1 MKTPHAVRSM
11 FSIAALLAVC
21 GLAAEKTAPL
31 PRGIATY
38 GHLKPVSAP
47 HVTQV
52 KLANGVTVWL
62 VPAPGFPKVAFSIA
76 VRGGYTADPTD
87 RPGIADL
94 IAAAATQGTK
104 SRSARQIA
112 EELQADGGDLE
123 AEATS
128 DALLFGTS
136 VLSSKVEPALQVLA
150 DVMQNAAYADD
161 EVDIV
166 KRNAASTLEAR
177 EAEPRF
183 LGTRALHRALF
194 GDHPYATIAP
204 TRDSIAT
211 TTASYLRS
219 EYARRFRPD
228 ATVLVAVGDFDD
240 TKLASA
246 VRADFG
252 AWQVAGSA
260 GAIGAKKPEASS
272 SHVVLYVPRANS
284 VQTSFFMGTPGPDRA
299 DPDYAAARVA
309 NAIYGGMFGSRLISN
324 IREDK
329 GYTYSPFSRLQPYAE
344 TGILT
349 TSADVRNP
357 VTGASFNEIT
367 YELNRIA
374 TTRPEEQELDRAKR
388 YLIGSQTIRLQSR
401 QAVARSLAQIW
412 VDSLLPEELGVESR
426 NIEMVAPKDV
436 EAAGRKYFPAHR
448 MTVVA
453 VGEEKVVKDELSPF
467 GLEFQKVQ

>member
-1 MKTPHAVRSM
+1 MKTPLAVTSM
-11 FSIAALLAVC
+11 VSTAALVALCAV
-21 GLAAEKTAPL
+21 AAEKTAPL
-31 PRGIATY
+31 PRGIPPY
-38 GHLKPVSAP
+38 GPLQPVSAP
-47 HVTQV
+47 HVKQR
-52 KLANGVTVWL
+52 KLDNGLTVWL
-62 VPAPGFPKVAFSIA
+62 VATPGFPKVAFSIA
-76 VRGGYTADPTD
+76 VRGGYAADAKD
-87 RPGIADL
+87 RPGMADL
-94 IAAAATQGTK
+94 IAEAATQGTK

-128 DALLFGTS
+128 DAILFSSS

-150 DVMQNAAYADD
+150 DVMQNAAYADG
-161 EVDIV
+161 ELDIV
-166 KRNAASTLEAR
+166 KRNAASNLEAR

-204 TRDSIAT
+204 TQDSIAKA
-211 TTASYLRS
+211 TASDLRS
-219 EYARRFRPD
+219 EYERRFRPD

-252 AWQVAGSA
+252 AWQVTGSA
-260 GAIGAKKPEASS
+260 GAIGGKKPAASS
-272 SHVVLYVPRANS
+272 SRVVLYVPRANS
-284 VQTSFFMGTPGPDRA
+284 VQTSFFMGALGPDRA

-324 IREDK
+324 IREGK

-349 TSADVRNP
+349 TSADVRNV

-374 TTRPEEQELDRAKR
+374 TTTPEEQELDGAKR
-388 YLIGSQTIRLQSR
+388 YLLGSQAIRLQSR
-401 QAVARSLAQIW
+401 ETLARSLAEIW
-412 VDSLLPEELGVESR
+412 VDSLAPEELGRESR
-426 NIEMVAPKDV
+426 EIERVAVQDV
-436 EAAGRKYFPAHR
+436 ETAGRKYFPAHR
-448 MTVVA
+448 MAVVA
-453 VGEEKVVKDELSPF
+453 VGEEKVIKDELSPF
-467 GLEFQKVQ
+467 GLEFQKAQ